1 MDANRV
7 GASYPDHFGSYRL
20 AGQQSVSLAS
30 TGDVTTLV
38 AMEATK
44 YIVRRITLSNF
55 SGSATAV
62 NVGVFTAASGGGTTI
77 VADAALGATA
87 IANGYKDLT
96 LATAA
101 NANVQTSQV
110 LYVNVSTGNTAVTC
124 DINLY
129 GDIVAL

>member
-55 SGSATAV
+55 SGSATTV

>member
-7 GASYPDHFGSYRL
+7 GANYPDSFGNRRL
-20 AGQQSVSLAS
+20 ADQTNVSLAS

-38 AMEATK
+38 AQEATK

-77 VADAALGATA
+77 VADAALGANA
-87 IANGYKDLT
+87 VADKFVDLT

-110 LYVNVSTGNTAVTC
+110 LYVNVSANAAVTC
-124 DINLY
+124 DVALY
-129 GDIVAL
+129 GDIVSL

>member
-7 GASYPDHFGSYRL
+7 GAYYPDHFGSYRL
-20 AGQQSVSLAS
+20 AGQQSVSLAA

-55 SGSATAV
+55 SGNAAAV
-62 NVGVFTAASGGGTTI
+62 NVGVFTAATGGGTAI
-77 VADAALGATA
+77 VADAALGANA

-96 LATAA
+96 LAAAA

-124 DINLY
+124 DVNLY
-129 GDIVAL
+129 GDVVAL